1 MEARRAAR
9 KAHNDSTPADSA
21 ESSPALAA
29 ARSPGARKAAGDAAE
44 ALAAE
49 HLARQ
54 GLKVLARQFRCR
66 GGELDLVCRHGGTLV
81 FVEVRL
87 RRSQAFGGA
96 GASITAT
103 KQARIIHAARVF
115 LAARPWLAGLDCR
128 FDCVLLD
135 ALAPARVEWLRDAF
149 RCT

>member
-9 KAHNDSTPADSA
+9 KAHNDSTPAHASA
-21 ESSPALAA
+21 SAGPTPARLA
-29 ARSPGARKAAGDAAE
+29 PGARKAAGDAAE
-44 ALAAE
+44 ALAAA
-49 HLARQ
+49 HLARH
-54 GLKVLARQFRCR
+54 GLQVLARQFRCR

-135 ALAPARVEWLRDAF
+135 ALDPARIEWLRDAF
-149 RCT
+149 RST